1 MLGANAHSLT
11 SSIHLLKNIITK
23 QRYRSTAAT
32 NQTCEHRDG
41 RGLASAVVA
50 KQAEYLV
57 SIHLHIKP
65 VDSFKAIFILF
76 MQIIDLK
83 KVLLLFFIIDLRV

>member
-1 MLGANAHSLT
+1 MLGADAHSLT
-11 SSIHLLKNIITK
+11 GSIHLFKNFITK

-32 NQTCEHRDG
+32 NQTREHRDG

-50 KQAEYLV
+50 KQAEYLI

-76 MQIIDLK
+76 MQVIDLK
-83 KVLLLFFIIDLRV
+83 EVLILFFLFYLRV